1 MATSSGRPGATRG
14 VARSRVAPSSHLRV
28 VDAARR
34 RRTAV
39 PRRRPRTR
47 SAAPRTA
54 SARVTVR
61 SQSRLIAVFILVI
74 LAFGGMAYRLVQVQ
88 VLQADRFQALA
99 AEQRERD
106 IEIPARRGTIFDRNG
121 QPLGISVDLNMVYTD
136 PAWVEDPVATAA
148 QVSKVLKLD
157 PAEVEAKLRGSVP
170 GDRFEYLA
178 RQVQPKVAKKVAA
191 LDLPGIYLKTEPKRY
206 YPGGR
211 LASHVLGFVNV
222 DGTVRAGIEAQYQ
235 SVLRGEPGHLT
246 LEQDPTGRALP
257 QAEFEE
263 RYAEPGRELILTLDK
278 DLQHFTE
285 LTLASAAE
293 QYGARAGTAI
303 VLHVGS
309 GEILAMANFPDF
321 DPNRPGKA
329 PVEAQRNLAVTDMY
343 EPGSAFKIVTMAAAI
358 EENVVTPKTKFV
370 VPDAFQYL
378 DRVFNDSH
386 SHPTETM
393 TVSRILKESS
403 NVGTIKVGLE
413 LGDAKLDEWVRRFGF
428 GSKTGLD
435 FPGEAA
441 GITLPRES
449 WSGTT
454 IATVPIGQ
462 GVAVTPLQMVNAYA
476 TLANDGVMTEPKLV
490 HATMGATG
498 RTVLS
503 AAAARRRVVSK
514 QTANT
519 MRRLLVKV
527 VDKGTGV
534 EAQIPGYKVAGKT
547 GTAQKPLPGGGYG
560 SSYIASFA
568 GFAPADDPLIAA
580 IVVLDNPQPIWGGL
594 TAAPTFQTVVEYALR
609 HLGASPSADAEKA
622 ARQIE
627 EEQAGESPAHD

>member
-1 MATSSGRPGATRG
+1 MIRRPARERSARRTRAARTKKRTI
-14 VARSRVAPSSHLRV
+14 ARSQV
-28 VDAARR
+28 
-34 RRTAV
+34 
-39 PRRRPRTR
+39 
-47 SAAPRTA
+47 
-54 SARVTVR
+54 
-61 SQSRLIAVFILVI
+61 RLITLFVLVI
-74 LAFGGMAYRLVQVQ
+74 LAFGGMAVRLVQVQ
-88 VLQADRFQALA
+88 ILQGDRFQALA

-121 QPLGISVDLNMVYTD
+121 EPLGISVDLNMVYTD
-136 PAWVEDPVATAA
+136 PAWVEDPKATAIQIA
-148 QVSKVLKLD
+148 KVLKLD
-157 PAEVEAKLRGSVP
+157 PEEVEAKLRGSVP

-178 RQVQPKVAKKVAA
+178 RQVLPKTAKKIEA
-191 LDLPGIYLKTEPKRY
+191 LDLPGIYMKTEPKRY

-222 DGTVRAGIEAQYQ
+222 DGTVRAGIESQYQ
-235 SVLRGEPGHLT
+235 KILRGEPGHLT

-263 RYAEPGRELILTLDK
+263 RYAKPGRELFLTIDK

-285 LTLASAAE
+285 LALAEAADT
-293 QYGARAGTAI
+293 YRAKSGTAI
-303 VLHVGS
+303 IMHVGS

-321 DPNRPGKA
+321 DPNHPGQA

-343 EPGSAFKIVTMAAAI
+343 EPGSAFKIVTMSAAI
-358 EENVVTPKTKFV
+358 EEGVVTPKSKFV

-393 TVSRILKESS
+393 TVAEILEDSS

-435 FPGEAA
+435 FPGETA
-441 GITLPRES
+441 GITLPPES

-454 IATVPIGQ
+454 VATVPIGQ
-462 GVAVTPLQMVNAYA
+462 GIAATPLQMVTAYA
-476 TLANDGVMTEPKLV
+476 ALANDGVITEPKLV
-490 HATMGATG
+490 HATMGSTG
-498 RTVLS
+498 RTKASV
-503 AAAARRRVVSK
+503 AAAQRRVISEK
-514 QTANT
+514 TANT
-519 MRRLLVKV
+519 MRRLLVRV
-527 VDKGTGV
+527 VDTGTGV
-534 EAQIPGYKVAGKT
+534 EAQIPGYKIAGKT

-568 GFAPADDPLIAA
+568 GFAPAKDPVIAA

-594 TAAPTFQTVVEYALR
+594 TAAPTFRNIVEYALR
-609 HLGASPSADAEKA
+609 HLGATPSGDAEKA
-622 ARQIE
+622 ARDIE
-627 EEQAGESPAHD
+627 QEQADEGPAHD